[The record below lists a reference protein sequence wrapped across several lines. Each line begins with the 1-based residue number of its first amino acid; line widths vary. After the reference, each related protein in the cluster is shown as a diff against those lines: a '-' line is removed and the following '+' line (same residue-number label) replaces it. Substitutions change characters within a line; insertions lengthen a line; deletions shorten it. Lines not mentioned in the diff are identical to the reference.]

1 MSIIISA
8 RNHPLPGITLL
19 SVLLALSVASL
30 FRKFLR
36 LFNLTMS
43 STLSENHKF
52 LLISQLEFSDVLI
65 EGLLSCVFMFDGSLI
80 DRKFR
85 TVDPIAMKFGRLVI
99 PPIQLAILYMSLYV
113 YVVGWQKKK
122 EPIKMKNE
130 RTNSYIHTNADPS
143 KSTQRTVAL
152 SIKLEKPNL
161 KWQRKV
167 LCSKNALQIL
177 RT

>member
-1 MSIIISA
+1 
-8 RNHPLPGITLL
+8 
-19 SVLLALSVASL
+19 
-30 FRKFLR
+30 
-36 LFNLTMS
+36 MS

-113 YVVGWQKKK
+113 YVVG
-122 EPIKMKNE
+122 
-130 RTNSYIHTNADPS
+130 
-143 KSTQRTVAL
+143 
-152 SIKLEKPNL
+152 
-161 KWQRKV
+161 
-167 LCSKNALQIL
+167 
-177 RT
+177 